1 MSVRM
6 TTARPQVLNAAA
18 GRLPPALL
26 TRLAERYVLTDLPA
40 APLRAEFLAR
50 EGARFEAVITS
61 AALGLDAATIT
72 ALPALRVIS
81 SFGVGLDALDLHA
94 AAARGIPVGYTPDV
108 LNDCVADLAFGLL
121 LDIARRLSEGD
132 RYVRAGQWVAKPQ
145 VAFPLGRRVSGAKLG
160 IVGLGRI
167 GQTIAKRSQGFDM
180 EVRYHNR
187 RPVEGVAWR
196 HEPSLL
202 ALAEWSDF
210 LVLTVAASAGTR
222 HLINADVLAA
232 LCPKGLLVNVARG
245 SVVDEAALIACLQNG
260 SLGGAALD
268 VFDDEPHV
276 PEALLAL
283 DQVVLTPHMASGTHE
298 TRQAMADLTLANL
311 RAGLAAERLPARAP

>member
-1 MSVRM
+1 MSRA
-6 TTARPQVLNAAA
+6 TLLQVGPLM
-18 GRLPPALL
+18 PALEAL
-26 TRLAERYVLTDLPA
+26 MCEQHEV
-40 APLRAEFLAR
+40 LRAHDLGAPSPLADPADA
-50 EGARFEAVITS
+50 ARVQAVVTS
-61 AALGLDAATIT
+61 APVGLPEAWLDH
-72 ALPALRVIS
+72 LPALRVVS
-81 SFGVGLDALDLHA
+81 SFGVGLDKLPLDA
-94 AAARGIPVGYTPDV
+94 CRARGLPVGHTPDV
-108 LNDCVADLAFGLL
+108 LNGCVADLAMGLL
-121 LDIARRLSEGD
+121 LDGARRITAAD
-132 RYVRAGQWVAKPQ
+132 RFVRRGAWLQGR
-145 VAFPLGRRVSGAKLG
+145 FPVTTRVGGKRLG

-167 GQTIAKRSQGFDM
+167 GQAVARRAAGFDM
-180 EVRYHNR
+180 HIAYHNR

-232 LCPKGLLVNVARG
+232 LGPHGLLVNVARG

-268 VFDDEPHV
+268 VFEDEPRV

-283 DQVVLTPHMASGTHE
+283 DHVVLAPHMASGTFE

-311 RAGLAAERLPARAP
+311 HAGLAGNALPARAL